1 VNPWP
6 HCPNGV
12 EIGASTDG
20 WQFGTLLDG
29 ADSVMI
35 YSPDLSRPLAFTE
48 GCSGVN
54 VNKFKWYDTECYMFD
69 QSQLLASTATVN
81 TCFNITVDGTSNLTS
96 TYAAPMFASNGNFF
110 GISTNAAV

>member
-1 VNPWP
+1 
-6 HCPNGV
+6 
-12 EIGASTDG
+12 
-20 WQFGTLLDG
+20 
-29 ADSVMI
+29 MI

-48 GCSGVN
+48 GCSGVS
-54 VNKFKWYDTECYMFD
+54 VNTFEGYDTECYMFD
-69 QSQLLASTATVN
+69 QSQLLASTASVN